1 MLRSLHANARL
12 LATLLLG
19 ALVIILLVAFDG
31 LGRSSVGLTAQAFQS
46 PIQTPTPPPYPPPPT
61 PEPSPTP
68 PPACPPQTRW
78 GAFEAD
84 VEVEGLPG
92 AERAMLRLQPIQEDI
107 AVCLATRGIILP
119 EMAFGNGRHRLQLQE
134 IPEGAY
140 CKLEVQGPPSFLREP
155 AGYLFQVQD
164 GQIIRRPGFGFR
176 FRLVSPAEQDLP
188 PCSQS
193 HIRSNSPKFTPGD
206 IRVVCKAEPLID
218 LSAPSKSGLS
228 SPLESRTSLLRAVTA
243 EYIYR
248 YVGVGADQ
256 DNQGVWGRRYVVDP
270 SVDHSLWPWQKQF
283 VVEYSYARGPAPDR
297 HWMEAGW
304 AEVSW
309 RDDRQYVY
317 QYDSN
322 AREWHFF
329 DQFALEPGSP
339 VETLVEFRPD
349 QNTWWAL
356 FYMHDNQWA
365 LLAEENLGFAL
376 ADDSYNWGEI
386 YLSDSNMSPPI
397 LPLSQF
403 DKGYLKIDEIWRIWD
418 TRYATFISEDPPYHC
433 DLIDRYTHF
442 NIHSPIVFLPLLMKN

>member
-1 MLRSLHANARL
+1 
-12 LATLLLG
+12 
-19 ALVIILLVAFDG
+19 
-31 LGRSSVGLTAQAFQS
+31 
-46 PIQTPTPPPYPPPPT
+46 
-61 PEPSPTP
+61 
-68 PPACPPQTRW
+68 
-78 GAFEAD
+78 
-84 VEVEGLPG
+84 
-92 AERAMLRLQPIQEDI
+92 MLRLQPIQEDI

-140 CKLEVQGPPSFLREP
+140 YKLEVQGPPSFLREP

>member
-1 MLRSLHANARL
+1 
-12 LATLLLG
+12 
-19 ALVIILLVAFDG
+19 
-31 LGRSSVGLTAQAFQS
+31 
-46 PIQTPTPPPYPPPPT
+46 
-61 PEPSPTP
+61 
-68 PPACPPQTRW
+68 
-78 GAFEAD
+78 
-84 VEVEGLPG
+84 VEGLPG
-92 AERAMLRLQPIQEDI
+92 AERAMLRLQPIREDI
-107 AVCLATRGIILP
+107 AACLAARGITLP

-134 IPEGAY
+134 IPDEAY
-140 CKLEVQGPPSFLREP
+140 YKLELQGPPSYFRDP

-164 GQIIRRPGFGFR
+164 GQIVHRPGFVFR
-176 FRLVSPAEQDLP
+176 LRLVSPAEQDLP

-193 HIRSNSPKFTPGD
+193 HIRPNSPKFAPGD
-206 IRVVCKAEPLID
+206 IRVVCKAEPFID

-228 SPLESRTSLLRAVTA
+228 SPLESRTSLLQVVTA

-248 YVGVGADQ
+248 YVGVGGDQ

-322 AREWHFF
+322 TREWHFF

-356 FYMHDNQWA
+356 VYMHDNQWA
-365 LLAEENLGFAL
+365 LLAEESLGFAL
-376 ADDSYNWGEI
+376 ADNSYNWGEI

-418 TRYATFISEDPPYHC
+418 TRYATFISQDPPYHC
-433 DLIDRYTHF
+433 DLIVRYTHF
-442 NIHSPIVFLPLLMKN
+442 NIHSPIVFLPLLVKN